1 MILFPYYVYLIFI
14 IIPTLATS
22 PGQRERERERQG
34 AILSGGTRE
43 RASTARYSTVIL

>member
-22 PGQRERERERQG
+22 PGQRERERERETG
-34 AILSGGTRE
+34 RDTE
-43 RASTARYSTVIL
+43 RGD

>member
-22 PGQRERERERQG
+22 PGQRERERQG